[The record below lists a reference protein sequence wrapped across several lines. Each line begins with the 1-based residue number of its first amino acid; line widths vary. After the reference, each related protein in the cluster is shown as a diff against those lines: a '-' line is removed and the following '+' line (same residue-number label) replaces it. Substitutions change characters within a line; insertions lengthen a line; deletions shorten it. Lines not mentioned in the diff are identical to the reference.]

1 MVAIK
6 KITNAFN
13 HHLVSRKILRELK
26 LLRILKHENVVEIR
40 TIILPRSRT
49 DFQDIYIVFEL
60 MDTDGSGGIS
70 LDELETFIHKLNPN
84 FTDEQI
90 AEMFR
95 RADNI
100 SVADN
105 IISYEEFC
113 LLFEQLKPD
122 FPT

>member
-13 HHLVSRKILRELK
+13 HHLVSRRILRELK

-60 MDTDGSGGIS
+60 MDTDLTS
-70 LDELETFIHKLNPN
+70 LLR
-84 FTDEQI
+84 TDEQLTDSHHKFFLYQI
-90 AEMFR
+90 LVGLKYIHS
-95 RADNI
+95 ADVVHRNLRPRSLFINGNCDLKI
-100 SVADN
+100 S
-105 IISYEEFC
+105 
-113 LLFEQLKPD
+113 
-122 FPT
+122 